1 MLARSPAR
9 NMLAASKDVVKLKM
23 FKRKLNKKKEER
35 KHMNGNG
42 IGQTRIYTKP
52 RPLASVRYLARQ
64 QVAPIPRPKL
74 GNQIKIG
81 SMNMARSITT
91 TPGPK
96 GAQLPEMAGKVNMNA
111 PINPPMKL
119 KVGEPMFKHPHYS

>member
-1 MLARSPAR
+1 M
-9 NMLAASKDVVKLKM
+9 K
-23 FKRKLNKKKEER
+23 
-35 KHMNGNG
+35 GNG

-64 QVAPIPRPKL
+64 QVAPTPRPNLSGKIGRSQL

-119 KVGEPMFKHPHYS
+119 KVGEPMFKHPHYQ